1 MVFPRVFL
9 WILDP
14 VARHGRRPQGRRV
27 GALRQGTAFS
37 HEKKGSFHQQKHGH
51 MACNETY
58 DICGIYRHL
67 FIKHDDLT

>member
-1 MVFPRVFL
+1 MVFPWVFL

-37 HEKKGSFHQQKHGH
+37 HEKREFPSTKTWAYG
-51 MACNETY
+51 M
-58 DICGIYRHL
+58 
-67 FIKHDDLT
+67 

>member
-1 MVFPRVFL
+1 
-9 WILDP
+9 
-14 VARHGRRPQGRRV
+14 
-27 GALRQGTAFS
+27 
-37 HEKKGSFHQQKHGH
+37 